1 MKKENLKIILVGFLA
16 GIVSGFFSSGGGMI
30 LVPFFTHILK
40 IEDVKARGT
49 SVFCIMF
56 LVITSSIF
64 YINKNYV
71 DINLGIK
78 CAIGGIIGAY
88 IGSKI
93 LFKIDKKWL
102 RLLFICFLIYSGI
115 KMII

>member
-1 MKKENLKIILVGFLA
+1 MKKENLKKYILGLMA
-16 GIVSGFFSSGGGMI
+16 GVVSGFFSSGGGML
-30 LVPFFTHILK
+30 LVPFFIHILK

-56 LVITSSIF
+56 LVITSSVF

-78 CAIGGIIGAY
+78 CAIGGIIGGY

-102 RLLFICFLIYSGI
+102 RLLFIFFLIYSGI

>member
-1 MKKENLKIILVGFLA
+1 MKKEYLKTVIVGLCA
-16 GIVSGFFSSGGGMI
+16 GMVSGFFSSGGGML

-40 IEDVKARGT
+40 IEDVKGRGT

-64 YINKNYV
+64 YINKKYIDV
-71 DINLGIK
+71 NLGIK
-78 CAIGGIIGAY
+78 CAIGGMIGGY

-102 RLLFICFLIYSGI
+102 RLLFILFLVYSGI
-115 KMII
+115 KMVI

>member
-1 MKKENLKIILVGFLA
+1 MNKKIWNFLKITIVGFA
-16 GIVSGFFSSGGGMI
+16 SGIVSGFFGSGGGML

-64 YINKNYV
+64 YIGQKYV
-71 DINLGIK
+71 DVKLGIK
-78 CAIGGIIGAY
+78 CAVGGIV
-88 IGSKI
+88 
-93 LFKIDKKWL
+93 
-102 RLLFICFLIYSGI
+102 RCIYRF
-115 KMII
+115 

>member
-1 MKKENLKIILVGFLA
+1 MKKQNLKIICVGFLA
-16 GIVSGFFSSGGGMI
+16 GLVSGFFSSGGGML

-40 IEDVKARGT
+40 MEEIRGRGT
-49 SVFCIMF
+49 SVFCIIF

-64 YINKNYV
+64 YINKKYV
-71 DINLGIK
+71 DISLGIK
-78 CAIGGIIGAY
+78 CAIRGIVGAY

-93 LFKIDKKWL
+93 LFKINKKWL
-102 RLLFICFLIYSGI
+102 RLLFIFFLVYSGI